1 MKFIE
6 IDGKLIEKIDE
17 IAKLEKECFEN
28 GSIDHWV
35 IRPIARYGKIYCV
48 EKNKKIVA
56 FAEIIRCW
64 DIDEVFL
71 FSFGVTLKERGVGT
85 GSYLMRNIIEKLKI
99 ENIKRIKLT
108 VSDGNIAAKQLYMK
122 FGFVQKAQLK
132 DEYGTGNSRILM
144 EYVF

>member
-64 DIDEVFL
+64 DIDEVF
-71 FSFGVTLKERGVGT
+71 
-85 GSYLMRNIIEKLKI
+85 YLVLE
-99 ENIKRIKLT
+99 
-108 VSDGNIAAKQLYMK
+108 
-122 FGFVQKAQLK
+122 
-132 DEYGTGNSRILM
+132 
-144 EYVF
+144 

>member
-1 MKFIE
+1 
-6 IDGKLIEKIDE
+6 
-17 IAKLEKECFEN
+17 
-28 GSIDHWV
+28 
-35 IRPIARYGKIYCV
+35 
-48 EKNKKIVA
+48 
-56 FAEIIRCW
+56 
-64 DIDEVFL
+64 
-71 FSFGVTLKERGVGT
+71 
-85 GSYLMRNIIEKLKI
+85 MRNIIEKLKI